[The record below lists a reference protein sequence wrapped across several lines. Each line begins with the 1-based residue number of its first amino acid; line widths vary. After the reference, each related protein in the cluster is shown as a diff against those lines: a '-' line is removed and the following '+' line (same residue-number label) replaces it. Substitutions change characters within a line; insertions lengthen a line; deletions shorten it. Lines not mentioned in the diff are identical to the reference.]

1 MASKHSR
8 CPTLTPKQQLF
19 VREYLVDL
27 NGKQAAIRAG
37 YSPRVAEV
45 QASENLRIPKV
56 QSALAEAMAARAQR
70 VEVTADAVLREIALL
85 SHSNIEHY
93 TIDNYGDVHVRPGAP
108 PDAMKAVAS
117 LRKKILHTEQGTLY
131 ETEIRLW
138 NKPTSVRMA
147 AEHLGLLLPTQ
158 TSGPITVNVLVH
170 YAPTAQQQE
179 A

>member
-1 MASKHSR
+1 MTSGQG
-8 CPTLTPKQQLF
+8 LTIRQQLF
-19 VREYLVDL
+19 VQEYLIDL

-45 QASENLRIPKV
+45 QASQNLRLPKV
-56 QSALAEAMAARAQR
+56 QAALTQAMADRAQKI
-70 VEVTADAVLREIALL
+70 EVRAEDVLREIALL

-93 TIDNYGDVHVRPGAP
+93 RIDDYGEVHLRPGAP

-117 LRKKILHTEQGTLY
+117 LRKKILHTEAGTLY

-158 TSGPITVNVLVH
+158 AASPTTVNVLVN
-170 YAPTAQQQE
+170 YATTPQQQD